1 MELTFFGTRGSC
13 PCAGERFRKYG
24 GNTSCVLIEVAGD
37 DPLILDLGTGLR
49 PLGESMAP
57 LLQAE
62 GRPLQAT
69 ALLTHLHFDHILGL
83 PFFEPLRDPGALLSV
98 YGPRQEGGGLQ
109 ETLPKVV
116 EPPFFPVQLTE
127 LRGEVSFIDTGDDTF
142 LVGTAQVVA
151 RSVPHVGHTLGFRI
165 VADAKVVAYIPD
177 HQAPLDRKFV
187 PEAVLEL
194 CQGADVVI
202 HDAQYSDDEFMDK
215 ADWGHST
222 VAYAVRVA
230 AESGAKRLVL
240 FHHDPS
246 HADRDI
252 DKLTAVARHMQDA
265 KRLSEV
271 SAASEGMTIDL
282 TKD

>member
-1 MELTFFGTRGSC
+1 
-13 PCAGERFRKYG
+13 
-24 GNTSCVLIEVAGD
+24 
-37 DPLILDLGTGLR
+37 LR
-49 PLGESMAP
+49 PLGETLAP

-83 PFFEPLRDPGALLSV
+83 PFFEPLRDPGALLRV

-142 LVGTAQVVA
+142 MVGSARVVA
-151 RSVPHVGHTLGFRI
+151 RSVPHPGHTLGFR
-165 VADAKVVAYIPD
+165 VEADGKVVAYIPD
-177 HQAPLDRKFV
+177 HQAPLDRLVV
-187 PEAVLEL
+187 PESVLEL
-194 CQGADVVI
+194 CEGADVVM
-202 HDAQYSDDEFMDK
+202 HDAQYSDEEFMEK
-215 ADWGHST
+215 AEWGHST

-246 HADRDI
+246 HSDRDI
-252 DKLTAVARHMQDA
+252 DKLTSVARRMQDA
-265 KRLSEV
+265 KRLTEV
-271 SAASEGMTIDL
+271 TAASEGTTINL
-282 TKD
+282 AKT